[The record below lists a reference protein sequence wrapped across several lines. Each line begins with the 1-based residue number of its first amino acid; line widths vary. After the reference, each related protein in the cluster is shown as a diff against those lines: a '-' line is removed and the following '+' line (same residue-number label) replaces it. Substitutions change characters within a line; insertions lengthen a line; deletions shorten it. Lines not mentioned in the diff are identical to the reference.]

1 MGQGV
6 LDGVGAPPAGGAVVG
21 GAAGSTTVAS
31 AGLHLPYVE
40 SIRTCALAAWSLNQ
54 RCSASC
60 RRCRSPGST
69 CSRRWSSIGG
79 RRRPITWIT
88 WQPNWLLT
96 GCDTGEAQAPLV
108 LPLQVP
114 CPASAN
120 TAFSNSG
127 TVSPLLVKPRSPPLS
142 LLPGSCEYCLATS
155 FHDPPSASRARALS
169 AVALS
174 CTSTWRTC
182 TWGKLARRLAS
193 SASLT
198 LGGTSLAV
206 TFWAAIW
213 GRTCSRSRSR
223 VRPRCCSAWSK
234 LPFCEVTCAR
244 SWFTWAS
251 TSASL
256 TVMPSCLAP
265 WRTIS
270 DCTSSPS
277 ACRLSAAPV
286 GGGVPCWE
294 AVAWSAFAVAL
305 SRSTEMLTPST
316 TAAWPRGTS
325 EGAGDDDFPQPAQS
339 RQSRTTVT
347 LTAGRRRRTEGTP
360 GKRFQGR
367 AASLV
372 VRHGSCRRHQAIRSA
387 RRGGR
392 AVTGARRGRRR
403 GDPRPAAGSRPAGR
417 DLRHA
422 PPVRL
427 RKGRRAARPHPT
439 AIDRL

>member
-114 CPASAN
+114 WPASAN

-142 LLPGSCEYCLATS
+142 LLPVSCEYCLATAVQE
-155 FHDPPSASRARALS
+155 PPAANAARTLS

-182 TWGKLARRLAS
+182 TCGKSARRLAS

-198 LGGTSLAV
+198 LEGTSFAV
-206 TFWAAIW
+206 TFSAAIW

-223 VRPRCCSAWSK
+223 VRPRWASAWSK
-234 LPFCEVTCAR
+234 LACCAVTWAR
-244 SWFTWAS
+244 SALICAS

-265 WRTIS
+265 RRMIS

-277 ACRLSAAPV
+277 ACRFSAAPV
-286 GGGVPCWE
+286 GGGEPCWE
-294 AVAWSAFAVAL
+294 AAAWSALATAL
-305 SRSTEMLTPST
+305 SWLTEMLTPST
-316 TAAWPRGTS
+316 TAAWPLGTPVD
-325 EGAGDDDFPQPAQS
+325 AGDDDFPQAAK
-339 RQSRTTVT
+339 SRTKAT
-347 LTAGRRRRTEGTP
+347 LT
-360 GKRFQGR
+360 
-367 AASLV
+367 
-372 VRHGSCRRHQAIRSA
+372 I
-387 RRGGR
+387 
-392 AVTGARRGRRR
+392 
-403 GDPRPAAGSRPAGR
+403 GSR
-417 DLRHA
+417 
-422 PPVRL
+422 
-427 RKGRRAARPHPT
+427 
-439 AIDRL
+439 